1 MAEAWPLA
9 AGSGW
14 GLRMVAAMRLNDGG
28 GGITAA
34 QSTSLHCSSR
44 VAVVM
49 RREVAKGAA
58 VLGHRVMTDS
68 LVDWI

>member
-1 MAEAWPLA
+1 M
-9 AGSGW
+9 
-14 GLRMVAAMRLNDGG
+14 GG
-28 GGITAA
+28 AGITAA